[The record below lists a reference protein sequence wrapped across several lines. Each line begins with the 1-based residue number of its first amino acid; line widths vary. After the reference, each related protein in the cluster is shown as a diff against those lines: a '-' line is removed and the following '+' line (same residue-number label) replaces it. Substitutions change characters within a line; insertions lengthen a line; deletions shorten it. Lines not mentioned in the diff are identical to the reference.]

1 MTEQNKTG
9 GHQTNLREYALVAPH
24 LVVLLG
30 RLMRDPRVPARS
42 KAVVLLTVGYLLS
55 PIDVIPDIAPG
66 VGQVD
71 DIIIAAFA
79 LDHILNRVPEELVRE
94 HWDGDED
101 VLELIRNIVQI
112 GAGLVPRWVKRL
124 LPG

>member
-1 MTEQNKTG
+1 VSDAHRPG
-9 GHQTNLREYALVAPH
+9 DHQTNLREYALVAPH

-30 RLMRDPRVPARS
+30 RLMRDARVPARS

-55 PIDVIPDIAPG
+55 PIDVIPDVVPG
-66 VGQVD
+66 VGHVD

-79 LDHILNRVPEELVRE
+79 LDHLLNRIPEELVRE

-112 GAGLVPRWVKRL
+112 GAGLVPGWVKRI